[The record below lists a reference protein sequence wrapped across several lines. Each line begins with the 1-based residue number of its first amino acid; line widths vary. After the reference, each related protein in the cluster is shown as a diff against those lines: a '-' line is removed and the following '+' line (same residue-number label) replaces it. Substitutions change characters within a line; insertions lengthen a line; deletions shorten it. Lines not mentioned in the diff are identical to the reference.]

1 MKNLNNVFN
10 ETLEKKAAERLVRA
24 QKCSM
29 TKNDEYRIP
38 VYGYDLN
45 IVDGNRRWLF
55 DKLIASGVEFE
66 MARIE
71 SNKTILYVR
80 ESDLQKEMQK
90 IA

>member
-1 MKNLNNVFN
+1 MTTDVFN
-10 ETLEKKAAERLVRA
+10 ETAERKAAERLVRA

-29 TKNDEYRIP
+29 TKNDEYCIP

-55 DKLIASGVEFE
+55 DKLIASGTEFE

-71 SNKTILYVR
+71 ANKTILYVR
-80 ESDLQKEMQK
+80 ESDLHEEKNK